1 MTHDPDRPRES
12 RPRPPAKRV
21 GDVLVQLR
29 WHLLVLGLGLVS
41 IAMYLVLLPPS
52 GMQDFLRTIDLNRQ
66 PAVRGLRAVG
76 LLCLLL
82 SALGAKLH
90 VDRKL
95 ARGEYPRLDDRR
107 R

>member
-1 MTHDPDRPRES
+1 MTHDPDRPRDTP
-12 RPRPPAKRV
+12 PRPLGKRV

-29 WHLLVLGLGLVS
+29 WHLLVLGLGLVG

-52 GMQDFLRTIDLNRQ
+52 GLQDFLRTIDLNRQ

-76 LLCLLL
+76 VLCLLL

-95 ARGEYPRLDDRR
+95 ARGEYHGLDDAHR
-107 R
+107 